1 MRLPGVFRKGGR
13 VGATKISHQNP
24 LKLATTNDET
34 VQKFSG
40 KRSWAKRNNQWPK
53 RRNGLDMLTI

>member
-1 MRLPGVFRKGGR
+1 